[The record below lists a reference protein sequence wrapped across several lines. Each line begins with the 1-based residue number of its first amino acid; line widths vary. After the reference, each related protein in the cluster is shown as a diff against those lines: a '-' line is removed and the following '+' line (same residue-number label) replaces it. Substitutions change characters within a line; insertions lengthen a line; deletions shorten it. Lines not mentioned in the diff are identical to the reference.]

1 LSLRSQKYGFGIRYP
16 GSGFDMEK
24 IRIRVGKNSGSI
36 WKKFGSGIRDP
47 GSIWKKFGSGL
58 VKIRIT
64 VWYVRYGS
72 GSFYLYTT
80 MSATLASCRSYE
92 KLPVKAVRSKE
103 ARAVILPVPRYANRH
118 ASGSNVA
125 QDPGLHV
132 KYSC

>member
-1 LSLRSQKYGFGIRYP
+1 MEKIRIRYP

-103 ARAVILPVPRYANRH
+103 ARAVILPVPRHANRH

-132 KYSC
+132 KF

>member
-1 LSLRSQKYGFGIRYP
+1 MEKIWIRYP
-16 GSGFDMEK
+16 GSGLDMEK

-80 MSATLASCRSYE
+80 MSATLASCRS
-92 KLPVKAVRSKE
+92 
-103 ARAVILPVPRYANRH
+103 
-118 ASGSNVA
+118 
-125 QDPGLHV
+125 
-132 KYSC
+132 

>member
-1 LSLRSQKYGFGIRYP
+1 MEKIRIRYP

>member
-125 QDPGLHV
+125 QYPGLHV